1 MTVAPRTSRTPFFRL
16 SAAAAALPLLL
27 TLAACG
33 DDAGAGDQGGVD
45 VVVAIY
51 PLEYVATR
59 VGGEH
64 VTVETLTPPGA
75 EPHDHELTVRQT
87 AAVAEAELVGYV
99 AGFQPAVD
107 TVVSQ
112 QARDTAVD
120 VPYPR
125 REFGAPADEH
135 EGDDHDSDH
144 GDDHAAEHRDKGPQD
159 GPNGGHDHEHD
170 HGDED
175 PHVWLDPRALVA
187 TANAYAERL
196 ADVDPDHA
204 EDYTANAAAVV
215 ADLEQ
220 LDTAYAEG
228 LASCERQQV
237 VVSHDAFGYLSRY
250 GLEFASIAG
259 ISPDAEP
266 SPARLAELGDLIED
280 TGVTTVFTET
290 LASPAL
296 AETLASALDITTA
309 VLDPVEGLTEATADE
324 DYLSLMEANLAALR
338 QANDCA

>member
-1 MTVAPRTSRTPFFRL
+1 MRPPHRPSAHPRRSPAHRM
-16 SAAAAALPLLL
+16 SAGLAVLPLLL
-27 TLAACG
+27 LAACG
-33 DDAGAGDQGGVD
+33 SGDEGAGDGTVD

-51 PLEYVATR
+51 PLEYVAER

-87 AAVAEAELVGYV
+87 AAVAEADLVGYV

-107 TVVSQ
+107 EAVAQ
-112 QARDTAVD
+112 QAADTAVD
-120 VPYPR
+120 VPYAR
-125 REFGAPADEH
+125 RAIGAGPEDAHAGE
-135 EGDDHDSDH
+135 DDHDPDH
-144 GDDHAAEHRDKGPQD
+144 DNDPD
-159 GPNGGHDHEHD
+159 NSHDHDHD

-175 PHVWLDPRALVA
+175 PHVWLDPRAMSA
-187 TANAYAERL
+187 TAEAYADRL
-196 ADVDPDHA
+196 AEVDPDHA
-204 EDYTANAAAVV
+204 EDYAANAAALV
-215 ADLEQ
+215 ADLER

-228 LASCERQQV
+228 LAQCARPEV

-250 GLEFASIAG
+250 GLDFTPITG

-266 SPARLAELGDLIED
+266 SPARLAELGDLIRA

-296 AETLASALDITTA
+296 AETLAGALDIDTA
-309 VLDPVEGLTEATADE
+309 VLDPIEGLTEETADE
-324 DYLSLMEANLAALR
+324 DYVSLMEANLAALR

>member
-1 MTVAPRTSRTPFFRL
+1 MTAAPRASRTISPFRL

-27 TLAACG
+27 TLAGCG
-33 DDAGAGDQGGVD
+33 DDAGAGGEGRVD

-51 PLEYVATR
+51 PLEYVASR

-87 AAVAEAELVGYV
+87 AAVAEADLVGYV

-107 TVVSQ
+107 TAVSQ
-112 QARDTAVD
+112 QATDTAID

-125 REFGAPADEH
+125 REFGEDTGEH
-135 EGDDHDSDH
+135 EHDH
-144 GDDHAAEHRDKGPQD
+144 E
-159 GPNGGHDHEHD
+159 GHDHEGHDHGDEGHDHGDEGHDHD

-175 PHVWLDPRALVA
+175 PHLWLDPRAMAA
-187 TANAYAERL
+187 TAHAYAERL
-196 ADVDPDHA
+196 AEVDPDNA
-204 EDYTANAAAVV
+204 EDYAANAAAVV
-215 ADLEQ
+215 ADLEE

-237 VVSHDAFGYLSRY
+237 VVSHDAFGYLNRY

-309 VLDPVEGLTEATADE
+309 VLDPVEGLTEETADE